1 MAGRKKND
9 FLLKAIQEPNRSQ
22 SILALPMMKVHYKQ
36 QKYHMSE
43 KKAET
48 HQGCIHNYTFKSS
61 TCTYHK
67 CNNLT

>member
-48 HQGCIHNYTFKSS
+48 H
-61 TCTYHK
+61 
-67 CNNLT
+67 